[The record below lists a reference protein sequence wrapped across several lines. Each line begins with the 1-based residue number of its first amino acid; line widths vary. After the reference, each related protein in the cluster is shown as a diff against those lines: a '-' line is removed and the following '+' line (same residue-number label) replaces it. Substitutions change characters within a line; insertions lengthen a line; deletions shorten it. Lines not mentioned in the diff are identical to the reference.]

1 MRTEYLMALMG
12 LAACSSPEDKI
23 EQATR
28 TVRSWEATA
37 RLTSQA
43 LEEGAVP
50 RVYGKQVLDAAL
62 AVRRN
67 QAQRPEWE
75 AVAPE
80 TRRAFG
86 EAVAELGRWLGERAD
101 SFPESP

>member
-1 MRTEYLMALMG
+1 MRAEYLIALIA
-12 LAACSSPEDKI
+12 LAACSSPQEKI

-37 RLTSQA
+37 RLTSEA
-43 LEEGAVP
+43 LEQRAVP

-62 AVRRN
+62 AMRRT
-67 QAQRPEWE
+67 QARRPQWD

-80 TRRAFG
+80 ARRAFA
-86 EAVAELGRWLGERAD
+86 EAVAELGRWLGEPVD
-101 SFPESP
+101 SLPESP